1 MCIINLF
8 HADIIPRFAAMLAG
22 KKFYSQV
29 YKNIELLSFIHAMI
43 FYAVVIKGAVDL
55 GGFENVWKISNEG
68 NRLEFFKY
76 ACKINIFIQL
86 LDTFMISS

>member
-1 MCIINLF
+1 
-8 HADIIPRFAAMLAG
+8 
-22 KKFYSQV
+22 
-29 YKNIELLSFIHAMI
+29 MI

>member
-1 MCIINLF
+1 MCIIYLF

-22 KKFYSQV
+22 KFYSQE
-29 YKNIELLSFIHAMI
+29 YENIELSFIHAMI